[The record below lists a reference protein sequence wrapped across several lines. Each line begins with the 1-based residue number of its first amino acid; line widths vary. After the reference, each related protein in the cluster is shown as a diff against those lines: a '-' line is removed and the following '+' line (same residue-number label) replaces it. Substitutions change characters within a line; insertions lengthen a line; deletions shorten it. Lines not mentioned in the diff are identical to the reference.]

1 MVLVRSLSEAVGA
14 VRTAPSLLLVS
25 FAVVA
30 LQIPTLV
37 TQQANVAA
45 PSAVSLVSSIVS
57 FFAGPIVLAGGV
69 ALAADALDGGGDLGS
84 FVAGVQDHAVGV
96 FVGYLGLLF
105 VAAVFGVVG
114 FVVFLIGGLFIGLG
128 VVLGG
133 GGTGVSVLGALA
145 FLVLLFVVFVVPLLF
160 VHFFGHAIVLD
171 DQSVGDAFGRS
182 VGVVRGNFLGML
194 GYGVVVFGFSFVAG
208 LSGAVG
214 SLGGAGTGGA
224 DTPSLAETVE
234 WLPALSGTEVLAL
247 QAGGLVLTGLSTAV
261 FWPFSVAVY
270 REFRDRVVEPATD
283 EAP

>member
-45 PSAVSLVSSIVS
+45 PSGVSLVSSVVS
-57 FFAGPIVLAGGV
+57 FLAGPIVLAGGV

-114 FVVFLIGGLFIGLG
+114 FVVFLVGGLFIGVG
-128 VVLGG
+128 IVLGG

-182 VGVVRGNFLGML
+182 FAVVRGNFLGML
-194 GYGVVVFGFSFVAG
+194 GYGVVVFGFSIGGG
-208 LSGAVG
+208 LLGAVG
-214 SLGGAGTGGA
+214 LSSSGSGSPN
-224 DTPSLAETVE
+224 TPSVAQTVE
-234 WLPALSGTEVLAL
+234 WLPALSGTGVLAL
-247 QAGGLVLTGLSTAV
+247 QAGGLLLSGLFSAV
-261 FWPFSVAVY
+261 YWPFSVAVY
-270 REFRDRVVEPATD
+270 REFRDRVVEPGTD

>member
-1 MVLVRSLSEAVGA
+1 MVIVRSLSEAVGA

-25 FAVVA
+25 FAVVV

-37 TQQANVAA
+37 TQQGGIAA
-45 PSAVSLVSSIVS
+45 PSTVSLVSSVVS
-57 FFAGPIVLAGGV
+57 FVVGPIVLAG
-69 ALAADALDGGGDLGS
+69 AITLAGDALDGGGDLGS

-105 VAAVFGVVG
+105 VAAVFSVVG
-114 FVVFLIGGLFIGLG
+114 FVVFLIGGLFIGVG
-128 VVLGG
+128 IVLGG

-171 DQSVGDAFGRS
+171 DQSVGDAFRRS
-182 VGVVRGNFLGML
+182 FAVVRGNFPGML

-208 LSGAVG
+208 LSGVVG
-214 SLGGAGTGGA
+214 LLGGAGTGGA
-224 DTPSLAETVE
+224 DTLSLAETVE

-247 QAGGLVLTGLSTAV
+247 QAGGLLLSGLFSAV
-261 FWPFSVAVY
+261 YWPFSVAVY

>member
-25 FAVVA
+25 FAVAA

-37 TQQANVAA
+37 TQQGSMAA
-45 PSAVSLVSSIVS
+45 PSAVSLASSVVS
-57 FFAGPIVLAGGV
+57 FLAGPIVLAGGI

-84 FVAGVQDHAVGV
+84 FLAGVRDHAVGV

-105 VAAVFGVVG
+105 VGVVLGVVG
-114 FVVFLIGGLFIGLG
+114 FVVVLTAGLFIGLG

-133 GGTGVSVLGALA
+133 GGTGVGVLGTLA

-171 DQSVGDAFGRS
+171 DQSVGDAFRRS
-182 VGVVRGNFLGML
+182 FAVVRGNFLGML
-194 GYGVVVFGFSFVAG
+194 GYGVILFGFSFAG
-208 LSGAVG
+208 GLFGLAG
-214 SLGGAGTGGA
+214 SLGGAEAGA
-224 DTPSLAETVE
+224 TDTPSLAETVG
-234 WLPALSGTEVLAL
+234 WLPTLSGTEVLAV

-270 REFRDRVVEPATD
+270 REFRDRVVEPPTD
-283 EAP
+283 EAL